1 MLLATFLLCA
11 PVSFLTGTAFGTA
24 ATMGTICAFVATS
37 AGVPVIWTGGAVLAG
52 SYFGDRCS
60 PVSTSALLVGMLTQ
74 TKAAGNIPT
83 MVCTSLVPFV
93 LTCAV
98 FLLAGKL
105 SGGAADAADAAGQ
118 TASTAAAFALGF
130 ALTPWELLPAVL
142 VLLLSVLRVDVRIAL
157 GAGALRA
164 RVLASAVQGV
174 ALPDMALA
182 CLAGYVPAKDQSAL
196 LSGGG
201 VVSMV
206 NVILIVLVSS
216 TYAGMF
222 EATHMLAGVR
232 GLVEGAGKRCGSF
245 AASLLASVA
254 CALVCCNQTLTIM
267 LTHQLAKG
275 CEADGPRLASHLG
288 TPLWWWR
295 RSCSGP
301 SRPPCPR
308 PPWAPQAP
316 ASSPPATSISSP
328 SGAW

>member
-74 TKAAGNIPT
+74 TKVAGNIPT
-83 MVCTSLVPFV
+83 MVRTSLVPFV

-142 VLLLSVLRVDVRIAL
+142 V
-157 GAGALRA
+157 
-164 RVLASAVQGV
+164 
-174 ALPDMALA
+174 P
-182 CLAGYVPAKDQSAL
+182 L

-216 TYAGMF
+216 TYARMF

-301 SRPPCPR
+301 SRPPCPW
-308 PPWAPQAP
+308 PPWAPQAS
-316 ASSPPATSISSP
+316 ASSPPATSTSSP